1 MRPGTSNHLKEMK
14 ASRGGLKA
22 AAICPSPPAAG
33 KQGGQGSERGWPYSA
48 FWGGVGG
55 AFVPEAPEALQ
66 TCFLC
71 FTLAL
76 LTPLPHCRI
85 WWECHE
91 QEARF
96 CLPLPLGRQ
105 QPLS

>member
-33 KQGGQGSERGWPYSA
+33 KQGGPGSERGWPYSA

-55 AFVPEAPEALQ
+55 CIRPRGTRGFTDLLSLLHPGPPHTPASLQDLVGVP
-66 TCFLC
+66 
-71 FTLAL
+71 
-76 LTPLPHCRI
+76 
-85 WWECHE
+85 
-91 QEARF
+91 
-96 CLPLPLGRQ
+96 
-105 QPLS
+105 